1 MKVDDTASLLPL
13 SRETKKKK
21 FLQLYF
27 EERKSTLRGLSRQ
40 ASGKRSVYGNVG

>member
-13 SRETKKKK
+13 SRETKKK
-21 FLQLYF
+21 FLQPYL
-27 EERKSTLRGLSRQ
+27 EERKSTLRRLSRQ